1 MLPFALRN
9 QLLGQPRRLPPAVP
23 PQIHRHGQGD
33 GRAAGHR
40 RTLRPV
46 AQRPM
51 HHRLPRQNDRRGGPG
66 AEDRGT
72 RPRRGV
78 RETRGGVLRPGAQ
91 GDGVRDLHSRFN
103 CGAERAAPHGFQ
115 PRFLGRL
122 LRRTPRR
129 GAQPRLR
136 IVGHPTQSVCGK
148 GDELLPKAL
157 GSRGVGRSGSAR
169 CRGTDLLSRRDHGR
183 RRTDAH
189 RTARTRRTAG
199 RVGRPGGTLRHPHAR
214 RRSAAATS
222 STNSS
227 PPKQPE
233 TRYR

>member
-1 MLPFALRN
+1 MLPLALRN

-157 GSRGVGRSGSAR
+157 GSRGVGRRGNSAPSAR
-169 CRGTDLLSRRDHGR
+169 PAS
-183 RRTDAH
+183 
-189 RTARTRRTAG
+189 
-199 RVGRPGGTLRHPHAR
+199 
-214 RRSAAATS
+214 SAAATS

-233 TRYR
+233 TQYR

>member
-1 MLPFALRN
+1 MLPLALRN
-9 QLLGQPRRLPPAVP
+9 QLLGQPRSLPPAVP

-169 CRGTDLLSRRDHGR
+169 CRGNRSSFSARPRASPNRRSPNCTDPTDSRQSRSPRGNS
-183 RRTDAH
+183 APS
-189 RTARTRRTAG
+189 ARPAS
-199 RVGRPGGTLRHPHAR
+199 
-214 RRSAAATS
+214 SAAATS

-233 TRYR
+233 NQYR